1 VAVSIVD
8 ASRLVIEWRR
18 GMALGSNIITQGSTS
33 DLPRSGLISFGLGF
47 HAARA
52 RSHRSKHPV
61 SLYGR
66 SVRGRERVAD
76 RPSPRLRTGT
86 ARQLDRTFA
95 TKSRCNAHKRL

>member
-33 DLPRSGLISFGLGF
+33 DFPRSGLISFGLGF

-52 RSHRSKHPV
+52 
-61 SLYGR
+61 
-66 SVRGRERVAD
+66 
-76 RPSPRLRTGT
+76 
-86 ARQLDRTFA
+86 
-95 TKSRCNAHKRL
+95 